1 MPALVPLIGILQM
14 QPMVNIAL
22 RGARAAGEQITRS
35 VERLDLIKSEQAS
48 VSEYLEDT
56 CKQAERTIVNTIH
69 KAYPDHQINCEYTGT
84 HKPEDRICDVIW
96 TVNPIDSISNF
107 SNALPVFALSIACHQ
122 RGKLEHAI
130 VLNPITGEEFTAS
143 RGRGAQM
150 NGKRL
155 RVSNRKLLDGSLIGS
170 GFFGRSSDKAHLDNF
185 QAIFKNIT
193 LENGSIYSGGSP
205 ALNLAYTAAG
215 RLDGFFQI
223 GLNQWEMEAG
233 ILLLQEAGGLLADFT
248 GNNNYK
254 TSGNLV
260 AGNPKILKALLQNIR
275 PAMSD
280 ELK

>member
-1 MPALVPLIGILQM
+1 M

-22 RGARAAGEQITRS
+22 RGARNAGEQIARA

-48 VSEYLEDT
+48 VIEFLEDT
-56 CKQAERTIVNTIH
+56 CKQAERTLVNAIH
-69 KAYPDHQINCEYTGT
+69 KAYPDHQVDGEYTGS
-84 HKPEDRICDVIW
+84 HKPEEKVCDVIW
-96 TVNPIDSISNF
+96 TINPIDSISNF
-107 SNALPVFALSIACHQ
+107 SNGLPEFALSIACHQ

-130 VLNPITGEEFTAS
+130 ILNPITGEEFTAS
-143 RGRGAQM
+143 RGNGAQL

-170 GFFGRSSDKAHLDNF
+170 GFFNRNSDKAHLDNF
-185 QAIFKNIT
+185 QQIFKNIT
-193 LENGSIYSGGSP
+193 LESGSIYSGGSP

-233 ILLLQEAGGLLADFT
+233 LLMIQESGGLLADFT
-248 GNNNYK
+248 GNNQYMK
-254 TSGNLV
+254 SGNLV
-260 AGNPKILKALLQNIR
+260 VGNPKILKALLQSIR
-275 PAMSD
+275 PALSD